1 MELDLFRQILDELK
15 VLKQGQDNL
24 ENKFD
29 NLENKFDNLENRFDN
44 LENRFDKIENDI
56 TEIKGNIHKINRELS
71 DNIILKQDIISHII
85 SIEKKQKDYDRKFE
99 NIKAI

>member
-29 NLENKFDNLENRFDN
+29 NLENKFDN